1 MERRNRFSPH
11 RALRV
16 YVAGPYTGGDV
27 AWNVARAMDVADQ
40 LLSAGLAPFCPHLSH
55 FLHLHHPH
63 GYETWMA
70 LDMAWLA
77 ACDVLVRLPGDSPGA
92 DREVAEAEQL
102 GIPVVLLPDL
112 AGDDAAARVREA
124 LR

>member
-1 MERRNRFSPH
+1 MPTTRPH
-11 RALRV
+11 RRTRV

-27 AWNVARAMDVADQ
+27 AQNVARAMDVADE
-40 LLSAGLAPFCPHLSH
+40 LLSAGFAPFCPHLSH

-63 GYETWMA
+63 GYETWMD

-77 ACDVLVRLPGDSPGA
+77 ACDVVLRLPGVSPGA
-92 DREVAEAEQL
+92 DREVAEAEAL
-102 GIPVVLLPDL
+102 GIPVAYLS
-112 AGDDAAARVREA
+112 AAQGANAADQVREA